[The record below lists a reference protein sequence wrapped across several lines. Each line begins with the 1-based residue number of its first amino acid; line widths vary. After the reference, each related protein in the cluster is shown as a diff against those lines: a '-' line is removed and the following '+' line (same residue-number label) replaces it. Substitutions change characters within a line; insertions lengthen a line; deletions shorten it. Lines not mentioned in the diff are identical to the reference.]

1 MVSLT
6 EDTEP
11 LFGINDAWVFD
22 GLSPGHGHDHQ
33 CPTIGSKDS
42 VELLHRPAIVGD
54 MLEDMAADDDIERL
68 CRELEARDIQ
78 SQVDVLSVEVGGS
91 ITAPK
96 TLAKA
101 LFETWLRRKVQ
112 NAFLRVI
119 EEVGFIVQEQP
130 NESMPLERPTVDALG
145 LIAGWIPVGTEPAR

>member
-11 LFGINDAWVFD
+11 LFGISDARVLD

-33 CPTIGSKDS
+33 CPTIGSKNS
-42 VELLHRPAIVGD
+42 TELLHRPAIVGD

-68 CRELEARDIQ
+68 CRELEVRHIK
-78 SQVDVLSVEVGGS
+78 SQVDVLSLEVCRS
-91 ITAPK
+91 ITAPQ

-101 LFETWLRRKVQ
+101 RLETGLRRKMQ
-112 NAFLRVI
+112 DAFPPVI

-130 NESMPLERPTVDALG
+130 NKSMSLERPTVDALS
-145 LIAGWIPVGTEPAR
+145 LIAGWIPVGTEPA